1 MKAKAK
7 PIQVFLVDD
16 HPVVIQGLSALI
28 NGESDMEVCGCAEG
42 VASAMQFMETTEPDA
57 AVVDLSLKDGD
68 GVALIRTMKVL
79 CPGTR
84 VVAYSMHDES
94 LQAER
99 ALDAG
104 ARGYVMKQGPFETV
118 LEAIREVVRGR
129 MWVSGK
135 ISNQMAA
142 KASWSSETMDD
153 SPVER
158 LNHRE
163 HEVFRLLGE
172 GQSVSR
178 IAQRLHMNA
187 KEVES
192 CRIAIQEKLRF
203 NNMDE
208 VSRLAALM
216 VQRKGLDA
224 SHFQKTNGIKRDGG
238 QE

>member
-28 NGESDMEVCGCAEG
+28 NGEPDMEVCGCAEG

-57 AVVDLSLKDGD
+57 AIVDLSLKDGD

-99 ALDAG
+99 VLDAG

-118 LEAIREVVRGR
+118 LEAIRDVVGGR
-129 MWVSGK
+129 IWVSEK
-135 ISNQMAA
+135 ISNQMAS
-142 KASWSSETMDD
+142 KASRASETPDD
-153 SPVER
+153 LPVER

-172 GQSVSR
+172 EQTVSR
-178 IAQRLHMNA
+178 IAQTLHMSA
-187 KEVES
+187 QTVES
-192 CRIAIQEKLRF
+192 CRIAIQEKLKF
-203 NNMDE
+203 NNMAE
-208 VSRLAALM
+208 VYRLAALW
-216 VQRKGLDA
+216 VQRKGLDG
-224 SHFQKTNGIKRDGG
+224 SHFQKTNGIKRGGG